1 MITHRVTQN
10 VARNP
15 VARAIE
21 RKRMETYRVQCTAEL
36 RALQHGQVD
45 RSLLMGVAEAIAIA
59 AKSIEGWDDP
69 DEIGTVLVEA
79 MEAIKYISGKDFAW
93 ELGACD
99 LICEAFDAS
108 MQILS
113 GQDPRE
119 KLKAWVWAQNIVA
132 AEMAAK
138 GLQ

>member
-1 MITHRVTQN
+1 MITHHVTKN

-21 RKRMETYRVQCTAEL
+21 RKRMATYKTNCIAEL
-36 RALQHGQVD
+36 RALAPGEEAP
-45 RSLLMGVAEAIAIA
+45 SLMMGVAEAIAIA

-69 DEIGTVLVEA
+69 DEIGSVLVEA
-79 MEAIKYISGKDFAW
+79 MDAVKYMSGKQFAW
-93 ELGACD
+93 EPGACD
-99 LICEAFDAS
+99 VICEAFDAA

-113 GQDPRE
+113 WQDPRE
-119 KLKAWVWAQNIVA
+119 KVKAWVWAQNIVA